1 MAQPKQP
8 FEPLDHTRPFLDIIK
23 EQAQQFR
30 SYPHRLVEQFET
42 LPRELF
48 VPEEW
53 QDLFRDRIH
62 RDAGYGGLLS
72 QPGVIFGMVA
82 ALHLKGTEVVFEG
95 GTGTGYQTA
104 ILAGLCSH
112 VYTVERDGS
121 RLKAAK
127 QRLASLGISNVTC
140 VHGDAAQGLPQ
151 SAPFDRMIFGAA
163 IHDQVDQHLI
173 DQMASARSR
182 LVVPTGT
189 YHRQRGMIIGDL
201 LLCDKKGGEVTQKIT
216 SVYHG
221 TLSFVPLISPR
232 SIGWTP
238 LKDGYVPSTLTARL
252 RSRLPWNRPHKKR

>member
-1 MAQPKQP
+1 MDQPKQP
-8 FEPLDHTRPFLDIIK
+8 FELIDHARPFLDIIR
-23 EQAQQFR
+23 EQAQQLR
-30 SYPHRLVEQFET
+30 SYPHRLVAQFET

-53 QDLFRDRIH
+53 QELFRDRIH
-62 RDAGYGGLLS
+62 RDAGYGGLIS

-82 ALHLKGTEVVFEG
+82 ALQLKGKEVVFEA

-112 VYTVERDGS
+112 VYTVERDS
-121 RLKAAK
+121 ARLQAAQ
-127 QRLASLGISNVTC
+127 QRLASLGISNVTF

-163 IHDQVDQHLI
+163 IHDLVDQHLI
-173 DQMASARSR
+173 DQMAAARSR

-189 YHRQRGMIIGDL
+189 YHHQRGMIIGDL
-201 LLCDKKGGEVTQKIT
+201 LLCDKRDGQVTQKIT

-221 TLSFVPLISPR
+221 T
-232 SIGWTP
+232 
-238 LKDGYVPSTLTARL
+238 
-252 RSRLPWNRPHKKR
+252 

>member
-1 MAQPKQP
+1 M
-8 FEPLDHTRPFLDIIK
+8 DIG
-23 EQAQQFR
+23 
-30 SYPHRLVEQFET
+30 H
-42 LPRELF
+42 
-48 VPEEW
+48 
-53 QDLFRDRIH
+53 
-62 RDAGYGGLLS
+62 GGLLS
-72 QPGVIFGMVA
+72 QPGLIFDMVA
-82 ALHLKGTEVVFEG
+82 YLHLKGTEAVFEG

-104 ILAGLCSH
+104 ILARLCSH